1 MKIAKAAITYLK
13 RLKAKV
19 KRTLH
24 TIYLN
29 IVRIYYE
36 KMTGF
41 IMTKYF
47 LQFLL
52 VTGFKNTIK
61 PTNTHNKL
69 KTVAEIGKKGQ
80 MSRIKRSAGNPASY
94 SKM

>member
-1 MKIAKAAITYLK
+1 MKIAKAVIIDLK

-36 KMTGF
+36 TMTGF
-41 IMTKYF
+41 ITIEYF
-47 LQFLL
+47 LQFLV

-61 PTNTHNKL
+61 PTNTHNRL
-69 KTVAEIGKKGQ
+69 KT
-80 MSRIKRSAGNPASY
+80 
-94 SKM
+94 